1 MEIKQHPPEQN
12 GSKKKLKGKLR
23 NILNKSRN
31 MTYKTLKNVAKAFL
45 RGKSIVINAY
55 LKKLVSNNLTLHLQ
69 EF

>member
-1 MEIKQHPPEQN
+1 
-12 GSKKKLKGKLR
+12 
-23 NILNKSRN
+23 